1 MSSMLSSILHCII
14 FVLFGIYGFIFQK
27 NPFDYI
33 FLIVTYITVTHWS
46 FLNGECLVAYLYK
59 KKIDPTYIPGK
70 DLHRNDFD
78 VIYKFSPETMK
89 LIVLLQTIGW
99 GISLYIVLKR
109 CNFDKYMIYSFVLLY
124 FAFYILR
131 ISTTDHYKNKTYLI
145 LQEIIK
151 YFFLLYGIIF
161 FYILYKRYI

>member
-1 MSSMLSSILHCII
+1 M
-14 FVLFGIYGFIFQK
+14 
-27 NPFDYI
+27 
-33 FLIVTYITVTHWS
+33 HWS

-59 KKIDPTYIPGK
+59 KKIDPTYVPGK

-145 LQEIIK
+145 LQEINTQ
-151 YFFLLYGIIF
+151 LSMMLDSQALVVCSLYQKNDQV
-161 FYILYKRYI
+161 L